1 MRAWQVRVR
10 VVAALLATTALTFQ
24 GACGSDA
31 GPGTAQDGGAGDG
44 GDLDGAGPA
53 DDAGGRCTSAADCPG
68 GVCITESGVC
78 CDSVAHVCGSVCCGE
93 GNVCLFD
100 VCLTPGALCRSS
112 NDCAENEYC
121 EPALG
126 VADAGIGDAGLPP
139 GCSQPLP
146 VEGRCLPLPPTC
158 GADGG
163 APDGGLCIAPCEYH
177 PPSGGMLNA
186 TAKWTWG
193 PAAVEFPDVIDV
205 WATPTVGR
213 IRDSNCDG
221 AIDALDS
228 PVVVFVSGNTGTVNC
243 NSGSNPDPQACHD
256 GVLRVLDGR
265 TGQEVWSLAKAS
277 TSSVGFMAGLSVALG
292 DVTGDGFMD
301 IVAMTGEG
309 HIVVVDRDGT
319 VEQTSDLPY
328 GTVNVSTGWGGGLA
342 IADMDLDGYPEIA
355 YADTV
360 WTMAGGTLH
369 RAWVGGQGTGGAV
382 NQALSVISDLD
393 QAADGKL
400 ELLAGNTLY
409 SAAGAVLWQNASV
422 TNGFP
427 GVGDFDGDGAP
438 EAVVVGGGKVWIL
451 NGVSGAIEL
460 GPYTLPGTG
469 GGGAPTV
476 ADFDGDG
483 KPEIGVAQAN
493 YYSVLKPDYG
503 TLTIGLLWQTGNHD
517 YSSSVTGS
525 TVFDFEGDGVAE
537 VIYADECWLWVF
549 DGPSGAVR
557 LAWPHSSFTAT
568 EASIVADIDGDGHA
582 DMLIPSQGVSMTTWT
597 CAEHQTTGTAING
610 QHWTPGPQANLSYR
624 GLVAI
629 GDAADSWVGTRT
641 LWNQHGY
648 HVTNVCDDTDDACAP
663 PNRYGSIPTGERPNW
678 TVPWLNNFRQN
689 VQDQGIF
696 NAPDAVVG
704 LTVECVDP
712 PIAHVAVRNLGQSGL
727 PAGVVAAVFVTPGDV
742 EVGRVT
748 TARGLLAGQ
757 TELLEV
763 TLAAPATSADNF
775 YAAIIVDPLNPTFHQ
790 CRADNDRSDTVR
802 AACMY

>member
-1 MRAWQVRVR
+1 MRPRHDRAW
-10 VVAALLATTALTFQ
+10 VVAALLGTAALAFQ
-24 GACGSDA
+24 GACGPGRGA
-31 GPGTAQDGGAGDG
+31 GETIRDGGSGDG
-44 GDLDGAGPA
+44 GLDG
-53 DDAGGRCTSAADCPG
+53 DAGVKDAAAGCTSAADCPG
-68 GVCITESGVC
+68 GVCILESGLCCDAAEHVCGGVC
-78 CDSVAHVCGSVCCGE
+78 CGD

-100 VCLTPGALCRSS
+100 VCLTPGAACTSS
-112 NDCAENEYC
+112 TDCASDEYC

-126 VADAGIGDAGLPP
+126 GGDPGISDAGLPP

-146 VEGRCLPLPPTC
+146 VQGRCLPLPPTC
-158 GADGG
+158 DTDGG
-163 APDGGLCIAPCEYH
+163 TPDGGLCIAACEYH
-177 PPSGGMLNA
+177 PPTGGMLNA

-193 PAAVEFPDVIDV
+193 PAAVELPDSIDV

-221 AIDALDS
+221 TIDALDS

-277 TSSVGFMAGLSVALG
+277 PTSVGFMAGISVALG

-309 HIVVVDRDGT
+309 YLVIVDRDGN

-342 IADMDLDGYPEIA
+342 IADMDLDGYPEIV

-360 WTMAGGTLH
+360 WTMAGGTLT
-369 RAWVGGQGTGGAV
+369 RAWIGGAGTGGSV

-409 SAAGAVLWQNASV
+409 DAAGTVLWQNTSV

-451 NGVSGAIEL
+451 NGASGAIVL
-460 GPYTLPGTG
+460 GPYTLQGTG

-503 TLTIGLLWQTGNHD
+503 TSTIGLLWKTGNHD
-517 YSSSVTGS
+517 FSSAVTGS
-525 TVFDFEGDGVAE
+525 TVFDFEGDGIAE

-549 DGPSGAVR
+549 DGPTGEVR

-597 CAEHQTTGTAING
+597 CSEHQATGTPVNG
-610 QHWTPGPQANLSYR
+610 QYWTPGPQANLSYR

-641 LWNQHGY
+641 LWNQHSY
-648 HVTNVCDDTDDACAP
+648 HVTNVCDSTDDACPAP
-663 PNRYGSIPTGERPNW
+663 NVYGSIPTGERRNW

-689 VQDQGIF
+689 VQDKGIF

-704 LTVECVDP
+704 LTVDCVDP
-712 PIAHVAVRNLGQSGL
+712 PVGHVAVRNLGQSGL

-748 TARGLLAGQ
+748 TTRGLLPGQ
-757 TELLEV
+757 TELLDV
-763 TLAAPATSADNF
+763 TLSSPATSASLF
-775 YAAIIVDPLNPTFHQ
+775 YAGIIVDPLNPTFHQ
-790 CRADNDRSDTVR
+790 CRADNDRSETVR
-802 AACMY
+802 APCMY